1 MGSQENVQNI
11 AIDLLSQL
19 LYMGLHYG
27 NKFVLSKKRA
37 SIKGDMKGWEWGKF
51 DQGGQAQGGMIPITF
66 ENWDK

>member
-1 MGSQENVQNI
+1 
-11 AIDLLSQL
+11 
-19 LYMGLHYG
+19 MGLHYG